1 METRILKANLLLLI
15 TATIWGMAFVAQ
27 RIGMESVG
35 PYTYNGIRFALGAFS
50 LVPLMVILRKPDA
63 PPVPTWPILRAGA
76 LAGTVLFVA
85 ASLQQVG
92 LQYTTAGNAGFIT
105 GLYVVLVPLIGLL
118 WRQRPDGPTWLG
130 AILAA
135 AGLWFLSVTEHF
147 TIGYGDALELVG
159 AFFWAGHV
167 LVVGWL
173 SPRLDALRL
182 SACQFL
188 VCSLYSLAV
197 GVVTEPITWA
207 GIWAAAIPILYG
219 GLGSVGVAYTL
230 QVVAQ
235 KDAKPAHAAI
245 IMSMECPFAALGGWL
260 ILHESMTGR
269 GLFGCGLMLTGM
281 ILSQLGPYLRRPKAV
296 EAKPVSS

>member
-1 METRILKANLLLLI
+1 MEAKILRANILLLI

-50 LVPLMVILRKPDA
+50 LVPLMVILRKPGA
-63 PPVPTWPILRAGA
+63 PPVSTGTILRSGV

-105 GLYVVLVPLIGLL
+105 GLYVVLVPLIGLF
-118 WRQRPDGPTWLG
+118 WRQRPDGTTWLG
-130 AILAA
+130 AVLAA
-135 AGLWFLSVTEHF
+135 AGLWFLSVTEQLS
-147 TIGYGDALELVG
+147 IGYGDALELVG
-159 AFFWAGHV
+159 ALFWAGHV

-182 SACQFL
+182 AACQFL
-188 VCSLYSLAV
+188 TCALFSMAV
-197 GVVTEPITWA
+197 GVATEPITLA
-207 GIWAAAIPILYG
+207 GVWAAAIPILYG
-219 GLGSVGVAYTL
+219 GLCSVGVAYTL

-260 ILHESMTGR
+260 ILHEVMTGR
-269 GLFGCGLMLTGM
+269 TLFGCGLMLMGM
-281 ILSQLGPYLRRPKAV
+281 ILSQLGPYLRRPKTV
-296 EAKPVSS
+296 EIKPVSS